1 MKEHKD
7 IREDEIRVI
16 GGDCPA
22 PSKPPRRKWPIAVLC
37 AVVGVCVLLL
47 LFPTP
52 QDSEPQSYF
61 EEEDIPSV
69 VVKSQQTD
77 SLSDKSEDKGY
88 IEILE
93 ETVNDVPMFVY
104 VPHHARMTLELGMP
118 DKEDST
124 IVFVAQAAD
133 IRRDNKKILG
143 DFVLKGEKLSYG
155 KAKAGFCAVIDD
167 VITIG
172 VDEDT
177 PLLQKAI
184 DRGGYFSDNI
194 RWCRT
199 VN

>member
-7 IREDEIRVI
+7 IREDEIGSSAAI
-16 GGDCPA
+16 GPA
-22 PSKPPRRKWPIAVLC
+22 PSKPPRRKCRLRSFD

-93 ETVNDVPMFVY
+93 ETAQRRTDVRLRSPPRPY
-104 VPHHARMTLELGMP
+104 DARIGHARQGGFNHRVRRTGGRH
-118 DKEDST
+118 
-124 IVFVAQAAD
+124 QA
-133 IRRDNKKILG
+133 G
-143 DFVLKGEKLSYG
+143 
-155 KAKAGFCAVIDD
+155 
-167 VITIG
+167 
-172 VDEDT
+172 
-177 PLLQKAI
+177 Q
-184 DRGGYFSDNI
+184 
-194 RWCRT
+194 
-199 VN
+199 